1 MIKLLAE
8 KTIRANL
15 RSVYRRGT
23 DSQIHAGLNWY
34 REEQTDVATLAE
46 QYGHTPE
53 QVAAAMAHMSPKT
66 PWARN
71 KVMCRELL
79 ETGSTRGMSGN
90 IARAKSALESD
101 TPIDDMRGPKTTS
114 FAKNLVGR
122 YETVTVD
129 VWAYRAACP
138 SGDVEKMGI
147 REYRLIES
155 AYVATAKHFGISPA
169 QFQAIIWVIVRGK
182 AK

>member
-1 MIKLLAE
+1 MLSE

-15 RSVYRRGT
+15 RNVYRRGT
-23 DSQIHAGLNWY
+23 LEQIYEGLAWY
-34 REEQTDVATLAE
+34 EEEQTDVANLAIE
-46 QYGHTPE
+46 FGHTPE

-79 ETGSTRGMSGN
+79 ETGSTRGMSGP
-90 IARAKSALESD
+90 IERAKSALVSA
-101 TPIDDMRGPKTTS
+101 TPIEDMRGPKTTS

-147 REYRLIES
+147 REYRLIEN